1 MRDTDWNLCS
11 AVQNGHSAPLNG
23 RSTVLNARSAE
34 ANKEIKVYPLL
45 FYRISF
51 PFLCHCLSIVTAYRW
66 IKMGNDEK
74 VSFLLV

>member
-1 MRDTDWNLCS
+1 MRDTDWNLRS
-11 AVQNGHSAPLNG
+11 ALLNG

-34 ANKEIKVYPLL
+34 ANEEIKVYPLL
-45 FYRISF
+45 FYRISV
-51 PFLCHCLSIVTAYRW
+51 PFLCHCFSIVTAYEW